1 MRGECENTAE
11 EDVMEADESQFLV
24 NLQRYSFDE
33 VV

>member
-1 MRGECENTAE
+1 MLGEYEDTAE
-11 EDVMEADESQFLV
+11 EDVMETDVSQFLV